1 MKSYLVRSAIAF
13 TLIAIA
19 LSFTDGLARR
29 WFPSLE
35 GFSPRWPLILA
46 VASGVAAWA
55 RSLWDADLAP
65 AVNRRWGR
73 FAALAGFMVLGLNAL
88 MLTGPS
94 LPTDVDTCL
103 FEKTIGKGFRH
114 FLNCDS
120 LEFMILA
127 SDPVAV
133 TDHPVRQ
140 SRPMSFGVAYVVS
153 RPLYLVPRLVKFGPY
168 RPYAPEFA
176 AYLIINLA
184 LMIAALLMLTSI
196 IERASRV
203 RAGTELLFVFV
214 ALGVNDV
221 TKMFLWTPHVQIYNL
236 FVGCLT
242 LFLAVRLIERDRP
255 LSTGEAVWLGLVMST
270 GVLIYGAFLIPLLC
284 VILIQLA
291 WYRRPVTAAFFAL
304 AAVLPFAVWVALL
317 RAVTGRFYSHE
328 IEAFRQFVWIAD
340 CVKIGAELC
349 VPVIGIN
356 LQHFFNAASA
366 VLIVPFLLLGG
377 CRIAGFIWPAA
388 SRVPQDRRR
397 AIGLAIAVT
406 FAVTAVFLAAMG
418 FYRQRLAWILVPPVL
433 VAVALELQTIRLA
446 ITRPR
451 RWVFDLGVFL
461 TLCVYV
467 RILMARQGPFE

>member
-184 LMIAALLMLTSI
+184 LMIAALLMLTS
-196 IERASRV
+196 
-203 RAGTELLFVFV
+203 
-214 ALGVNDV
+214 
-221 TKMFLWTPHVQIYNL
+221 
-236 FVGCLT
+236 
-242 LFLAVRLIERDRP
+242 
-255 LSTGEAVWLGLVMST
+255 
-270 GVLIYGAFLIPLLC
+270 
-284 VILIQLA
+284 
-291 WYRRPVTAAFFAL
+291 
-304 AAVLPFAVWVALL
+304 
-317 RAVTGRFYSHE
+317 
-328 IEAFRQFVWIAD
+328 
-340 CVKIGAELC
+340 
-349 VPVIGIN
+349 
-356 LQHFFNAASA
+356 
-366 VLIVPFLLLGG
+366 
-377 CRIAGFIWPAA
+377 
-388 SRVPQDRRR
+388 
-397 AIGLAIAVT
+397 
-406 FAVTAVFLAAMG
+406 
-418 FYRQRLAWILVPPVL
+418 
-433 VAVALELQTIRLA
+433 
-446 ITRPR
+446 
-451 RWVFDLGVFL
+451 
-461 TLCVYV
+461 
-467 RILMARQGPFE
+467 